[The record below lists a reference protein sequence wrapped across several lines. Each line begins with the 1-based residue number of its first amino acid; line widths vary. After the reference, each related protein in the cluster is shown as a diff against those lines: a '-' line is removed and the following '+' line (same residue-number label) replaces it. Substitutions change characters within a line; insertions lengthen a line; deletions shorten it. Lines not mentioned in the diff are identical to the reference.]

1 MKEIT
6 LQFGGTI
13 FIEEFND
20 RAEEDRIKLY
30 DSDGEYLTYISVD
43 WLESCGVDVG
53 GAVSV
58 LEYLTNKAAEEE
70 SVSGLLQRLAVPWRA
85 IFRSKEQVAELLN
98 TYEREIDENEW
109 VNRIGQYYIVMPE

>member
-20 RAEEDRIKLY
+20 RAEEDRIKIY
-30 DSDGEYLTYISVD
+30 DSDGEYLTYVSVD
-43 WLESCGVDVG
+43 WLESYGVNVG

-58 LEYLTNKAAEEE
+58 LEYLTDKAAEEE
-70 SVSGLLQRLAVPWRA
+70 SVLGLLNAFGVLWKA
-85 IFRSKEQVAELLN
+85 IFCSKEQAAESLN
-98 TYEREIDENEW
+98 ISAQEIDENEW
-109 VNRIGQYYIVMPE
+109 INRIGQYYIVMPE